1 MTWNPSM
8 TQQLDSDGRLKHL
21 LTLEGLP
28 RETLCR
34 LLDRAGQIRDAALGR
49 TQKRSSLSGT
59 TICTLF
65 FEPSTRTRS
74 SFQIAAQRLGA
85 DVINFDASTSSSRK
99 GETALDTLKNLE
111 AMGVRGFIVRH
122 PQDGAAEALAAEA
135 GEGTTL
141 VNAGDGRSAH
151 PTQGLLD
158 ALTLKQAKGPDFSKL
173 KVLIVGDVKHSRVA
187 RSDLHALRTLGTGEI
202 RVCGPSELLPQDAT
216 LQGCEVGDDFN
227 AMLDGVDALTLK
239 QAKGPDFSKLKV
251 LIVGDVKHSRVARSD
266 LHALRTLGTGEIRVC
281 GPSELLPQD
290 ATLQGCEVGDDFNA
304 MLDGVDAVMMLRLQR
319 ERMEEG
325 LIASLE
331 DYHAQYGLTA
341 ERLRRAAPDAVV
353 LHPGPINRG
362 VEITD
367 EVADGPQSLVLRQ
380 VSNGV
385 AIRMAVLESLLA

>member
-1 MTWNPSM
+1 MTP
-8 TQQLDSDGRLKHL
+8 QLDSDGRLHHL

-28 RETLCR
+28 REALCR

-49 TQKRSSLSGT
+49 TPRRQVLDGT
-59 TICTLF
+59 TVCTLF

-85 DVINFDASTSSSRK
+85 DVLNFDASTSSTRK
-99 GETALDTLKNLE
+99 GETARDTLRNLE
-111 AMGVRGFIVRH
+111 AMGVRGFVVRH
-122 PQDGAAEALAAEA
+122 ADDGAVAALAAEA
-135 GEGTTL
+135 GEGTAL

-158 ALTLKQAKGPDFSKL
+158 ALTIRQAKGADFSRL

-187 RSDLHALRTLGTGEI
+187 RSDLHALHTLGAGEI
-202 RVCGPSELLPQDAT
+202 RVCGPAPLLPDDDT
-216 LQGCEVGDDFN
+216 LAGCRVSDDFD
-227 AMLDGVDALTLK
+227 AALEGVD
-239 QAKGPDFSKLKV
+239 V
-251 LIVGDVKHSRVARSD
+251 
-266 LHALRTLGTGEIRVC
+266 
-281 GPSELLPQD
+281 
-290 ATLQGCEVGDDFNA
+290 
-304 MLDGVDAVMMLRLQR
+304 VMMLRLQR

-325 LIASLE
+325 LVASLD
-331 DYHAQYGLTA
+331 DYHRDYGLTA
-341 ERLRRAAPDAVV
+341 SRLARAAKDAVV

-385 AIRMAVLESLLA
+385 AIRMAVLEALLG

>member
-1 MTWNPSM
+1 MTL
-8 TQQLDSDGRLKHL
+8 QLDSDGRLHHL

-28 RETLCR
+28 KETLCR

-49 TQKRSSLSGT
+49 AQKRNSLLGT
-59 TICTLF
+59 TVCTLF

-74 SFQIAAQRLGA
+74 SFHIAAQRLGA
-85 DVINFDASTSSSRK
+85 DVINFDASTSSARK
-99 GETALDTLKNLE
+99 GETALDTLRNLE

-122 PQDGAAEALAAEA
+122 PEDGAAEALAMQA
-135 GEGTTL
+135 GEGTT
-141 VNAGDGRSAH
+141 VINAGDGRSAH

-158 ALTLKQAKGPDFSKL
+158 ALTLRQAKGADFSKL

-202 RVCGPSELLPQDAT
+202 RVCGPASLLPDDGTLEGCAT
-216 LQGCEVGDDFN
+216 GGDFD
-227 AMLDGVDALTLK
+227 AML
-239 QAKGPDFSKLKV
+239 
-251 LIVGDVKHSRVARSD
+251 
-266 LHALRTLGTGEIRVC
+266 E
-281 GPSELLPQD
+281 
-290 ATLQGCEVGDDFNA
+290 
-304 MLDGVDAVMMLRLQR
+304 GVDAVMMLRLQR

-325 LIASLE
+325 LVASLD

-341 ERLRRAAPDAVV
+341 QRLRLAAADAVV